1 MVPDELTLR
10 PVEITLFLPAAH
22 RFAADRYLR
31 AAKVGLR
38 ELGLH
43 LGAYPYDTL
52 TMVDPPRGVMGSAG
66 MEYPTLITLGVQPF
80 LGLPGLRGIRA
91 SEAVTV
97 HELAHQ
103 YFQGQVAS
111 NEFEESWL
119 DEGFTQYWEVKILDA
134 EWGAPLRLPG
144 LSVTAEEVGR
154 RSLLRPVYSDPI
166 VQPAWKFRNVS
177 SYAFSSY
184 DRTAAVLQHLER
196 LLGRER
202 FHRALREY
210 FRTWRFR
217 HPSTED
223 FLATFQEAVG
233 EDLGW
238 FFDQA
243 LRTTRKMDYGIRSA
257 RTRRESD
264 PEGWFGEGDD
274 RRRLPEPEAT
284 DAAAERAEDEEPPA
298 ERAGE
303 GDEPEG
309 DSAGPGETMWV
320 SEVTAFRFG
329 EFVHPVTV
337 ELEFDDGVTTRE
349 DWDGRA
355 RWRRWEVRRPAR
367 LVAARVDPDDRLLL
381 DADRLNNGRLL
392 EGDPRPRR
400 RFVAEA
406 LILLQL
412 LFDTTGWAG

>member
-1 MVPDELTLR
+1 
-10 PVEITLFLPAAH
+10 
-22 RFAADRYLR
+22 
-31 AAKVGLR
+31 
-38 ELGLH
+38 
-43 LGAYPYDTL
+43 
-52 TMVDPPRGVMGSAG
+52 MGSAG

-80 LGLPGLRGIRA
+80 LGLPGLRRVRA
-91 SEAVTV
+91 PEAVTV

-119 DEGFTQYWEVKILDA
+119 DEGFTQYWEVKILDD
-134 EWGAPLRLPG
+134 EWGEPLRLPG
-144 LSVTAEEVGR
+144 LAVTAAEGGR

-166 VQPAWKFRNVS
+166 VQPAWEFRNVS
-177 SYAFSSY
+177 SYAFNSY
-184 DRTAAVLQHLER
+184 DRSAAVLRHLER
-196 LLGRER
+196 SLGRER

-223 FLATFQEAVG
+223 FLTTFQKAVG

-257 RTRRESD
+257 RTRRADD
-264 PEGWFGEGDD
+264 PEGWFGEGGD
-274 RRRLPEPEAT
+274 RRLLPEPEGKE
-284 DAAAERAEDEEPPA
+284 AAAGGAEDEAPPV
-298 ERAGE
+298 ETAGE
-303 GDEPEG
+303 GDESES
-309 DSAGPGETMWV
+309 DAAGPEETMWV

-392 EGDPRPRR
+392 ERDPRPRR
-400 RFVAEA
+400 RFVAEV

-412 LFDTTGWAG
+412 LFDATGWAG